1 VTTAEDQIVVPG
13 PEQEPGPPV
22 RVVTPWEWARLNLFS
37 SWFNTLLT
45 VVFGLLLGWAAVR
58 VVWFV
63 LVTAE
68 WEIVRRNLRLF
79 MVGRYPGDELWRPW
93 AATFLITALVGFA
106 LGVAGRVAADER
118 IARGDADDLL
128 RRGWFRR
135 FWPLLLLVVILLA
148 FVDTWLP
155 RLLLLATIAVLLA
168 SRVAGTRTPRRVGRF
183 SWLVVAVGLYAAL
196 QVLQGCHGC
205 SWNAWGGL
213 HLTLFV
219 TVAGIVLAFPIGL
232 VLALGRRSSLP
243 AVRVMSI
250 AYIEAFRGVPLI
262 SLLLMGQFVIGFFL
276 PADMSRPG
284 FVTRALIAI
293 VIFESAYVA
302 EVVRGGL
309 QAVPRGQY
317 EAGQAVGLSPWKVT
331 RRIVL
336 PQALRAVIPA
346 MVGQF
351 ISLFKDTSLLAI
363 LGLFELLEVA
373 RTVTS
378 QRDFLAQG
386 LAPVTLAFAG
396 FIYWVGSYVMSRESQ
411 ALERRLG
418 VGER

>member
-1 VTTAEDQIVVPG
+1 MTTALDAELPVPP
-13 PEQEPGPPV
+13 PEEEGPPV
-22 RVVTPWEWARLNLFS
+22 RIVTAGEWVRANLFN
-37 SWFNTLLT
+37 SWFNTILT
-45 VVFGLLLGWAAVR
+45 VLFGGLLAWLTFR
-58 VVWFV
+58 LLWFV

-68 WEIVRRNLRLF
+68 WEIVRRNLRQF
-79 MVGRYPGDELWRPW
+79 MVGRYPREELWRPW
-93 AATFLITALVGFA
+93 IATYLVAALIGLAV
-106 LGVAGRVAADER
+106 GVAAR
-118 IARGDADDLL
+118 IAQEERLARGAEDAA

-135 FWPLLLLVVILLA
+135 FWPVLLFFAVVVSFVETLPPALLLVGAVVVMVL
-148 FVDTWLP
+148 V
-155 RLLLLATIAVLLA
+155 RLGAKQV
-168 SRVAGTRTPRRVGRF
+168 PRRVARF
-183 SWLVVAVGLYAAL
+183 SWIVLVAGLYL
-196 QVLQGCHGC
+196 GYRLLQGCGREC
-205 SWNAWGGL
+205 GLDDWGGL

-219 TVAGIVLAFPIGL
+219 TVAGIVLAFPFGL
-232 VLALGRRSSLP
+232 LLALGRRSNLP
-243 AVRVMSI
+243 GVRLVSI

-262 SLLLMGQFVIGFFL
+262 TLLLLGRFVIGFFL
-276 PADMSRPG
+276 PPG
-284 FVTRALIAI
+284 DLPPLVTRALIAI
-293 VIFESAYVA
+293 VIFEAAYIA

-351 ISLFKDTSLLAI
+351 ISLYKDTSLLSI
-363 LGLFELLEVA
+363 LGIFELLDVA

-378 QRDFLAQG
+378 QPDFVGQG

-396 FIYWVGSYVMSRESQ
+396 FAYWVGSYTMSRESQ